1 MREYAF
7 SVLVENEFG
16 VLSRIVNL
24 FSSRGYNIRS
34 LAVGETENPSISRMI
49 ISVLG
54 EAKVIE
60 QIKKQLNRLINTIKV
75 VDLSEYDAVERE
87 LALIKIN
94 SNTKT
99 RADIFQIAEVFRA
112 KVVDISITTLTVEV
126 TGVTA
131 KIEAIIEL
139 LRQFGIKEIVRTGK
153 IAITR
158 GA

>member
-16 VLSRIVNL
+16 VLSRIANL
-24 FSSRGYNIRS
+24 FSSRGYNISS

-54 EAKVIE
+54 EPKVIE

-75 VDLSEYDAVERE
+75 VDLSEYDTVERE
-87 LALIKIN
+87 LALIKIS

-139 LRQFGIKEIVRTGK
+139 LRQFGIKEIVRTGR

>member
-16 VLSRIVNL
+16 VLSRIANL

-34 LAVGETENPSISRMI
+34 LAVGETEDPAISRMI

-54 EAKVIE
+54 EPKIIE

-75 VDLSEYDAVERE
+75 VDLSEYDTVERE